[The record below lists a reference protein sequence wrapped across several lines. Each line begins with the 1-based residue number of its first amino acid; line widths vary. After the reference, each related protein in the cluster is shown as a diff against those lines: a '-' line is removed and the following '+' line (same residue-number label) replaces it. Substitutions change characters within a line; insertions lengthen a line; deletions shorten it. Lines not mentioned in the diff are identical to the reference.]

1 MRNLVEIGSEF
12 WIDANTQSSLLSCHY
27 ALSGRTAI
35 DLILQDMTVSG
46 KSVNS
51 VYMPAWCCESM
62 MQPFID
68 RGLDVRFYDISSD
81 KDGFHYVIDANYKT
95 HILYVANYFGYSNM
109 LPDSVVN
116 QLKNHGATIIYDR
129 THALFRNE
137 DNRPSWGDYT
147 IASIRKWLG
156 VASGAIVYKHDG
168 HLSLP
173 VMKDCDY
180 VSAKWEAMALKAAY
194 LEEVDKRGTAPNVPN
209 IKEVFLKE
217 FETFD
222 HTLSKDYRNYRID
235 EASLA
240 VWLTTDKTIIQD
252 QRRENAQYVEDAVS
266 KISQIRPMFQ
276 LQDNDCPLC
285 VPVLFSCRE
294 ERDSVRRLLTEKG
307 VYCPVHW
314 PKPDGIPHE
323 FSVNEIYDCELSLLC
338 DQRYTPD
345 DLQRMVDIVKNY
357 FNS

>member
-1 MRNLVEIGSEF
+1 MKPVRNLVEIGSEF
-12 WIDANTQSSLLSCHY
+12 WIDDNAQYSLLSCHY

-35 DLILQDMTVSG
+35 DLILQDMMASG
-46 KSVNS
+46 QSVNS

-62 MQPFID
+62 MQPFVD
-68 RGLDVRFYDISSD
+68 RGVSVTLYDITSD
-81 KDGFHYVIDANYKT
+81 KDGLHCAVDVNHKAD
-95 HILYVANYFGYSNM
+95 ILYVANYFGYSNT
-109 LPDSVVN
+109 LPVSAVN
-116 QLKNHGATIIYDR
+116 QFKNRGATIIYDR

-137 DNRPSWGDYT
+137 EKRPSWADYT

-156 VASGAIVYKHDG
+156 VACGAIACKRNG

-173 VMKDCDY
+173 VIKDCDY

-194 LEEVDKRGTAPNVPN
+194 LREADRRLPD
-209 IKEVFLKE
+209 IKEVYLKE
-217 FETFD
+217 FEAFD
-222 HTLSKDYRNYRID
+222 HTLSNDYRNYRID

-240 VWLTTDKTIIQD
+240 VWLTTDKTSIRN
-252 QRRENAQYVEDAVS
+252 QRRENALFVDDAVS
-266 KISQIRPMFQ
+266 KISQIRLMFQ
-276 LQDNDCPLC
+276 LQDDDCPLC

-314 PKPDGIPHE
+314 PKPDGIPND

-345 DLQRMVDIVKNY
+345 DLQRMVDIIKDY
-357 FNS
+357 YRS

>member
-1 MRNLVEIGSEF
+1 VRNLVEIGSEF
-12 WIDANTQSSLLSCHY
+12 WIDTNVQTLLLNHHY

-35 DLILQDMTVSG
+35 DLILQDMMASG
-46 KSVNS
+46 QSVNS

-68 RGLDVRFYDISSD
+68 RCVNVMFYDITSN
-81 KDGFHYVIDANYKT
+81 KNGFQYVIDSYQRT
-95 HILYVANYFGYSNM
+95 DILYVTNYFGFSNM
-109 LPDSVVN
+109 LPVSVIN
-116 QLKNHGATIIYDR
+116 QFKEQGVAIIYDR

-137 DNRPSWGDYT
+137 EECPIWANYT

-156 VASGAIVYKHDG
+156 VASGAIVYKHFG
-168 HLSLP
+168 HMSFP

-194 LEEVDKRGTAPNVPN
+194 LRELDNYGTPPSVPN
-209 IKEVFLKE
+209 IKEVYLKE
-217 FETFD
+217 FEAFD
-222 HTLSKDYRNYRID
+222 HVLSKDYRNYRID

-240 VWLTTDKTIIQD
+240 VWLSTDKTTVRER
-252 QRRENAQYVEDAVS
+252 RRENALFVEDAVN
-266 KISQIRPMFQ
+266 KVSQIRPIFQ
-276 LQDNDCPLC
+276 LHDDDCPLC
-285 VPVLFSCRE
+285 VPVLFFCRE
-294 ERDSVRRLLTEKG
+294 ERDDVRRLLTENG

-314 PKPDGIPHE
+314 PKSDGIPNE

-345 DLQRMVDIVKNY
+345 DLQRMVDIIKDY
-357 FNS
+357 YRS